1 MDTAFY
7 AQTEEGFAAEVGKLT
22 GLLFTVSYSLLADRE
37 LCGDAVQN
45 ALLRAWEKR
54 FTLREESNFK
64 AWLIKIVMNESRNIR
79 RRKGWVELPEN
90 LPDKER
96 DTDMR
101 SDVSRAVLKL
111 GEIYRVPIML
121 FYYEDMKVQE
131 IADVLELPK
140 GTVLSRL
147 SRGRDILRKELRDY
161 GV

>member
-1 MDTAFY
+1 
-7 AQTEEGFAAEVGKLT
+7 
-22 GLLFTVSYSLLADRE
+22 
-37 LCGDAVQN
+37 
-45 ALLRAWEKR
+45 
-54 FTLREESNFK
+54 
-64 AWLIKIVMNESRNIR
+64 
-79 RRKGWVELPEN
+79 
-90 LPDKER
+90 
-96 DTDMR
+96 MR
-101 SDVSRAVLKL
+101 SDVNRAVLRL

>member
-1 MDTAFY
+1 MRR
-7 AQTEEGFAAEVGKLT
+7 FAPPCPGYNHGT
-22 GLLFTVSYSLLADRE
+22 
-37 LCGDAVQN
+37 
-45 ALLRAWEKR
+45 
-54 FTLREESNFK
+54 
-64 AWLIKIVMNESRNIR
+64 
-79 RRKGWVELPEN
+79 P
-90 LPDKER
+90 
-96 DTDMR
+96 
-101 SDVSRAVLKL
+101 KL

>member
-7 AQTEEGFAAEVGKLT
+7 VQTEEGFAAEAGKLT

-90 LPDKER
+90 LPNKEC

-101 SDVSRAVLKL
+101 SDVGRAVLKL

>member
-7 AQTEEGFAAEVGKLT
+7 VQTEEGFAAEVGKLT

-140 GTVLSRL
+140 GTLLSRL

>member
-7 AQTEEGFAAEVGKLT
+7 VQTEEGFAAETGKLT

-79 RRKGWVELPEN
+79 RRKGWAELPEN
-90 LPDKER
+90 LPDKEC

>member
-1 MDTAFY
+1 
-7 AQTEEGFAAEVGKLT
+7 
-22 GLLFTVSYSLLADRE
+22 
-37 LCGDAVQN
+37 
-45 ALLRAWEKR
+45 
-54 FTLREESNFK
+54 
-64 AWLIKIVMNESRNIR
+64 
-79 RRKGWVELPEN
+79 
-90 LPDKER
+90 
-96 DTDMR
+96 MR

>member
-7 AQTEEGFAAEVGKLT
+7 VQTEEGFAAEVGKLT

-90 LPDKER
+90 L
-96 DTDMR
+96 
-101 SDVSRAVLKL
+101 RAKSAVPELPSTLAAACLNL
-111 GEIYRVPIML
+111 GEITGFLLFLSPIT
-121 FYYEDMKVQE
+121 
-131 IADVLELPK
+131 I
-140 GTVLSRL
+140 
-147 SRGRDILRKELRDY
+147 
-161 GV
+161 

>member
-1 MDTAFY
+1 MNTAFY
-7 AQTEEGFAAEVGKLT
+7 VQTEEGFAAEAGKLT

-79 RRKGWVELPEN
+79 RRKGWAELPEN
-90 LPDKER
+90 LPNKEC

>member
-7 AQTEEGFAAEVGKLT
+7 VQTEEGFASEVGKLT
-22 GLLFTVSYSLLADRE
+22 GLLFTVNYSLRADRE
-37 LCGDAVQN
+37 LCGDTVQN

-79 RRKGWVELPEN
+79 RRKGWAELPEN
-90 LPDKER
+90 LPNKEC

-101 SDVSRAVLKL
+101 SDVNRAVLRL

>member
-7 AQTEEGFAAEVGKLT
+7 VQTEEGFAAEAGKLT

-37 LCGDAVQN
+37 LCGDAVQS

-79 RRKGWVELPEN
+79 RRKGWAELPEN
-90 LPDKER
+90 LPNKEC

-111 GEIYRVPIML
+111 IGNTFSTCL
-121 FYYEDMKVQE
+121 
-131 IADVLELPK
+131 
-140 GTVLSRL
+140 
-147 SRGRDILRKELRDY
+147 
-161 GV
+161 